1 MVGTVSPEAE
11 TGRKWRK
18 VGGNHFVGV
27 VGVLLR
33 PQSATV
39 MRYEGRKVVAPGET
53 VCDVV
58 FRGVFRGVFREVFR
72 ARFACFAQGITHVS
86 RTFRARFAGITH
98 RESVSLTG
106 RP

>member
-39 MRYEGRKVVAPGET
+39 MRYEGRKVVKRCVT
-53 VCDVV
+53 S
-58 FRGVFRGVFREVFR
+58 
-72 ARFACFAQGITHVS
+72 CFEHVKC
-86 RTFRARFAGITH
+86 
-98 RESVSLTG
+98 VSYVDQCSSTTQ
-106 RP
+106 

>member
-1 MVGTVSPEAE
+1 M
-11 TGRKWRK
+11 
-18 VGGNHFVGV
+18 
-27 VGVLLR
+27 
-33 PQSATV
+33 
-39 MRYEGRKVVAPGET
+39 

-58 FRGVFRGVFREVFR
+58 FRGVFRGVFRVFREVFR

-98 RESVSLTG
+98 RESVSHTG

>member
-39 MRYEGRKVVAPGET
+39 MRYEGRKVVKRCVTSCFAG
-53 VCDVV
+53 C
-58 FRGVFRGVFREVFR
+58 FAGC
-72 ARFACFAQGITHVS
+72 FACFARCFAHVS
-86 RTFRARFAGITH
+86 RVSRKASHTFRARFAH
-98 RESVSLTG
+98 VS
-106 RP
+106 RA